1 MALFDIPTEAIISA
15 AREVGD
21 AALGKWRSLRGGGPL
36 DQWTKADAS
45 LVCEVDIE
53 TDQRLKA
60 MLAAIDPEAG
70 WLSEETADD
79 SARLGCERIWCVDP
93 IDGTRDFLR
102 GREGWA
108 VSIALID
115 RCQPVFGVL
124 YAPARDELWVG
135 HHGRGA
141 SLNGMTVR
149 AGRRDSLSGARVP
162 TTSLPPL
169 DQDLTMVHQPN
180 SIALRIAM
188 VANDQADLL
197 TTLRWG
203 FEWDIAAAAL
213 IAREAGATVT
223 DAFGE
228 RLRFNKRRAEAFGVI
243 ACVPGIHGAVVERL
257 AERADIAVV
266 R

>member
-1 MALFDIPTEAIISA
+1 
-15 AREVGD
+15 
-21 AALGKWRSLRGGGPL
+21 
-36 DQWTKADAS
+36 
-45 LVCEVDIE
+45 
-53 TDQRLKA
+53 
-60 MLAAIDPEAG
+60 
-70 WLSEETADD
+70 
-79 SARLGCERIWCVDP
+79 
-93 IDGTRDFLR
+93 
-102 GREGWA
+102 
-108 VSIALID
+108 
-115 RCQPVFGVL
+115 
-124 YAPARDELWVG
+124 
-135 HHGRGA
+135 
-141 SLNGMTVR
+141 
-149 AGRRDSLSGARVP
+149 
-162 TTSLPPL
+162 
-169 DQDLTMVHQPN
+169 
-180 SIALRIAM
+180 M